1 MKRVGLVVTLWRAG
15 ARKSVFWWVAARNSG
30 FACDQRTTTDTTS
43 AITQTHSAKT
53 AWFQRFSPN
62 GSALW
67 RPHHH
72 EPRPRR
78 RQSGGITP
86 CKGAT
91 RRRHA
96 DRALRMA
103 QNPHR
108 SGGCR
113 RAWRPGGPGRGAGG
127 GDGARPRQ
135 ISHVISDGHFLRPPK
150 NVAIPTR

>member
-108 SGGCR
+108 PPIWRALEGVVAR
-113 RAWRPGGPGRGAGG
+113 RAWPRCRGRRRGPAQTNF
-127 GDGARPRQ
+127 ARNFRR
-135 ISHVISDGHFLRPPK
+135 SFFET
-150 NVAIPTR
+150 A